1 MAVAGSCSSHLLP
14 SLGTSISHR
23 CSHKKQTKQNKQT
36 KNSKTSDR
44 LWQIPTMKYHAVT
57 INRLREYLLM
67 WGDVC
72 DILLNKK
79 QNVYYDSF

>member
-1 MAVAGSCSSHLLP
+1 
-14 SLGTSISHR
+14 
-23 CSHKKQTKQNKQT
+23 
-36 KNSKTSDR
+36 
-44 LWQIPTMKYHAVT
+44 MKYHAVT